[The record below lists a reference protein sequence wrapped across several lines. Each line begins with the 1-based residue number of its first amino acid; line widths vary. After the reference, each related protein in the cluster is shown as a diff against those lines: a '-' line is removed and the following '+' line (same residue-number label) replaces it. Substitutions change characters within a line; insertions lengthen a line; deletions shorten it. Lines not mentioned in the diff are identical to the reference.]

1 MSGAMHEDGL
11 SDDIIAEI
19 LRSSRSFAVVGA
31 SSKPDR
37 PSYVVMEFL
46 LARGYAVHPV
56 NPGLAGQEIL
66 GQRVYANLA
75 GVPGPAD
82 IVDIFRNSDAAL
94 GVAHDAISEKVRLGV
109 KVVWMQLGVINF
121 DAAREA
127 ATAGLVVV
135 MNRCPKIEAS
145 RLGLA

>member
-1 MSGAMHEDGL
+1 MSGALHEDGL
-11 SDDIIAEI
+11 SDDIIADI

-75 GVPGPAD
+75 DVPGPVD
-82 IVDIFRNSDAAL
+82 IVDVFRNTDAAL
-94 GVAHDAISEKVRLGV
+94 GVAHEAISEKVRLGV

-135 MNRCPKIEAS
+135 INRCPKIEAS